1 MLRLK
6 LLRLRLGA
14 WMVKLLNKKIDDL
27 FQAIHES
34 SEYQEYVSICKV
46 IDSSDEIQQL
56 VNEIKRLQQKSVK
69 LEAKKDDSYKE
80 VDKVIEEK
88 VFQLNS
94 IPLYQEYIRRMN
106 QLNDILAEST
116 FQIEKYINDK
126 I

>member
-1 MLRLK
+1 
-6 LLRLRLGA
+6 
-14 WMVKLLNKKIDDL
+14 MVKLLNKKIDDL

-69 LEAKKDDSYKE
+69 LETKKDDSYKD
-80 VDKVIEEK
+80 VDRVIDEK
-88 VFQLNS
+88 VSQLNL
-94 IPLYQEYIRRMN
+94 IPLYQEYTRRMN
-106 QLNDILAEST
+106 QLNDILAESS
-116 FQIEKYINDK
+116 FQIEKYVNSK

>member
-88 VFQLNS
+88 VLKLNS

-106 QLNDILAEST
+106 ELNDILAEST

>member
-56 VNEIKRLQQKSVK
+56 VNEIKRLQQKSVR
-69 LEAKKDDSYKE
+69 LEEKKDDSYKE

-88 VFQLNS
+88 VNKLNS

>member
-88 VFQLNS
+88 VNKLNS